1 MSKQANKTLIGT
13 FVVSAV
19 ILAIAGIVIFGS
31 GKIFKKTVKYVLY
44 FDSSIN
50 GLSKGS
56 AVVWK
61 GVKIGS
67 VVNITINADSNDLS
81 IRIPVI
87 IEIDP
92 EKIKIR
98 DKKNHC
104 NTEEQL
110 ERMIK
115 HGLKAQL
122 QMQSFVTGM
131 LMIDL
136 DFRPDVPVKLVDTD
150 KIYPEIPTSSSAMES
165 LAKQFSKFPV
175 EDMLKKI
182 QAIITGIEKITTSP
196 EILDSIHSMNQT
208 IKDAQKVIKRVDSN
222 VGVLTDSIRKAA
234 VATTITV
241 EQAQK
246 TLVTAEGTLGKNS
259 EIVKQVNETLSE
271 LSAAARAIENLADYI
286 ERHPESLL
294 KGKN

>member
-182 QAIITGIEKITTSP
+182 QAIIP
-196 EILDSIHSMNQT
+196 
-208 IKDAQKVIKRVDSN
+208 A
-222 VGVLTDSIRKAA
+222 
-234 VATTITV
+234 
-241 EQAQK
+241 
-246 TLVTAEGTLGKNS
+246 
-259 EIVKQVNETLSE
+259 
-271 LSAAARAIENLADYI
+271 
-286 ERHPESLL
+286 
-294 KGKN
+294 

>member
-19 ILAIAGIVIFGS
+19 ILAIAGIIILGS
-31 GKIFKKTVKYVLY
+31 GKIFKETVKYVLY
-44 FDSSIN
+44 FENSIN
-50 GLSKGS
+50 GLNKGS

-67 VVNITINADSNDLS
+67 VISITINANAEDLS

-92 EKIKIR
+92 EKIKIK
-98 DKKNHC
+98 DPKHHY
-104 NTEEQL
+104 NTEKQL

-122 QMQSFVTGM
+122 QMQSLVTGM
-131 LMIDL
+131 LMVDL
-136 DFRPDVPVKLVDTD
+136 DFRPDVPIKLVDTD
-150 KIYPEIPTSSSAMES
+150 NIYPEIPTSPSTMQS
-165 LAKQFSKFPV
+165 LAKQFSKFPF

-182 QAIITGIEKITTSP
+182 QAIITGVEKVTTSP
-196 EILDSIHSMNQT
+196 EILEGIHSMNQT
-208 IKDAQKVIKRVDSN
+208 IKDARKVIKRVDSN
-222 VGVLTDSIRKAA
+222 IDVLADSIRKAA
-234 VATTITV
+234 EATTITV
-241 EQAQK
+241 KQAQK
-246 TLVTAEGTLGKNS
+246 TLVAAENTLGKNS